1 LESLAATAATA
12 TASSSSSPPPS
23 SNAQMIGD
31 WALVATDILPPGKRK
46 DGCNKTKMT
55 VTVKEEMTMLTIIGR
70 HLPHTTIHL

>member
-1 LESLAATAATA
+1 
-12 TASSSSSPPPS
+12 
-23 SNAQMIGD
+23 MIGD